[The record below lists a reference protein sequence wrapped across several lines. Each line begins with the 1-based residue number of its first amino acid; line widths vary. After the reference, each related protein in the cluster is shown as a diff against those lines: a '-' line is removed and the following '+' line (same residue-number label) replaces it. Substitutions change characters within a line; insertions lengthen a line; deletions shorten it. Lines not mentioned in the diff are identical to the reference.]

1 MKIQEMDKQFQDMDT
16 KDKKL
21 RQGLMHYLENNQKQT
36 VLYKFREVWINWSAN
51 PSNSTQK
58 IKLPFT
64 ISSNSRLKYH

>member
-36 VLYKFREVWINWSAN
+36 VGF
-51 PSNSTQK
+51 
-58 IKLPFT
+58 
-64 ISSNSRLKYH
+64 